1 MLNYSNNNIFE
12 KLETR
17 VLRFTKR
24 KFFQFIFSLDSIMH
38 QVKTRHSQVLD
49 FCAVKQVPLDAQHFK
64 THELSTFQRF
74 TRIPRDRLKKPF

>member
-1 MLNYSNNNIFE
+1 
-12 KLETR
+12 
-17 VLRFTKR
+17 
-24 KFFQFIFSLDSIMH
+24 MH

-49 FCAVKQVPLDAQHFK
+49 FGAVKQVPLDAQHFK

>member
-1 MLNYSNNNIFE
+1 MLNYSNNNNIFE

-38 QVKTRHSQVLD
+38 KVKTRHSQES
-49 FCAVKQVPLDAQHFK
+49 K
-64 THELSTFQRF
+64 
-74 TRIPRDRLKKPF
+74 

>member
-1 MLNYSNNNIFE
+1 
-12 KLETR
+12 
-17 VLRFTKR
+17 
-24 KFFQFIFSLDSIMH
+24 MH

>member
-1 MLNYSNNNIFE
+1 MLNYSNNNNIFE

-38 QVKTRHSQVLD
+38 QVKTRHSQVINSNLR
-49 FCAVKQVPLDAQHFK
+49 KERILG
-64 THELSTFQRF
+64 LS
-74 TRIPRDRLKKPF
+74 ILKIK